1 MKSTRLKD
9 LIKNQSS
16 EISFE
21 EYRVRY
27 ATERFLL
34 RLQESA
40 YKDNFVIKGGFL
52 LGAMFKVE
60 QRTTKDLDTLLKG
73 IVAEKE
79 ILTKILERIIRI
91 ELEDGVQFELINL
104 TETQQERIYD
114 GFRAKLKMI
123 FLEEKTV
130 IQFDLDIGV
139 GDAVTPKAEMIDI
152 PLLFNEKKGEHKAI
166 TLYAYPIATIFAEK
180 AETIL
185 NLGIKNSRM
194 KDFYD
199 IHLILNDQKKP
210 NLAEFYEAFVTT
222 WQVRHKE
229 LPIDDE
235 LFEDW
240 FFTVDEIIT
249 SREMNDVSWKN
260 YIRDREYAKG
270 LELKSIVHQFKDYLE
285 QLYGIYK
292 DRENTKL

>member
-1 MKSTRLKD
+1 
-9 LIKNQSS
+9 
-16 EISFE
+16 
-21 EYRVRY
+21 
-27 ATERFLL
+27 
-34 RLQESA
+34 
-40 YKDNFVIKGGFL
+40 
-52 LGAMFKVE
+52 
-60 QRTTKDLDTLLKG
+60 
-73 IVAEKE
+73 
-79 ILTKILERIIRI
+79 
-91 ELEDGVQFELINL
+91 
-104 TETQQERIYD
+104 
-114 GFRAKLKMI
+114 MI

-152 PLLFNEKKGEHKAI
+152 QLLFNEKKGEHKAI

-229 LPIDDE
+229 LPIDHE

-249 SREMNDVSWKN
+249 SKKMNEVSWKN

-270 LELKSIVHQFKDYLE
+270 LELKSIVRQFKAYLE
-285 QLYGIYK
+285 QLYGVYIDK
-292 DRENTKL
+292 ENRKL